1 MLSRLNGRH
10 FFRWVFKSTLLFMVI
25 TYSTGLSAQSIQ
37 EEGVDESNA
46 LIIGASLN
54 NYFFEDDYIFNPIVT
69 GDAGT
74 LHLEGRYN
82 YEDINTLSLF
92 GGYNITVGNKL
103 LWEVTPMIG
112 VAFGET
118 NGFIPAIES
127 TLSYGAFEWY
137 AETEYVVITDEGGDD
152 YFYTWTELNYY
163 PLDWLSLGLI
173 GTRTRLYETDL
184 ELQYGI
190 SFGYHKGNFSVLA
203 SPMNLGTGDTYFYLS
218 VSMAFD

>member
-1 MLSRLNGRH
+1 M
-10 FFRWVFKSTLLFMVI
+10 
-25 TYSTGLSAQSIQ
+25 
-37 EEGVDESNA
+37 
-46 LIIGASLN
+46 IIGTSLN

-92 GGYNITVGNKL
+92 GGYNIAVGNEL

-137 AETEYVVITDEGGDD
+137 LESEYVVITDEGGDD
-152 YFYTWTELNYY
+152 YFYTWTELLHYGNSDRGLNPATTCTIATSTA
-163 PLDWLSLGLI
+163 PL
-173 GTRTRLYETDL
+173 
-184 ELQYGI
+184 LQLDR
-190 SFGYHKGNFSVLA
+190 VQC
-203 SPMNLGTGDTYFYLS
+203 M
-218 VSMAFD
+218 